1 MGLLSDFF
9 ISDVQGFQA
18 SLSAEMQRD
27 LIAMFKDLKKVSA
40 NYRKDRREILVKVGK
55 FASDAIRN
63 TVPVSRAKHSRYKT
77 FSSYRGK
84 RSSEP
89 VATYYPGNLK
99 RSIRPMF
106 FRNSKSAIFVGA
118 RFAPRDSSG
127 IFKGNRVD
135 GYYWRFVED
144 NPGTNP
150 FFRNAANSLSG
161 AIYDRMIS
169 LSRQSIN
176 KAIDGI
182 SS

>member
-1 MGLLSDFF
+1 MLG
-9 ISDVQGFQA
+9 
-18 SLSAEMQRD
+18 
-27 LIAMFKDLKKVSA
+27 KK
-40 NYRKDRREILVKVGK
+40 K
-55 FASDAIRN
+55 
-63 TVPVSRAKHSRYKT
+63 
-77 FSSYRGK
+77 SSQI
-84 RSSEP
+84 

-118 RFAPRDSSG
+118 RFAPQGSTG
-127 IFKGNRVD
+127 VFKGSRVD
-135 GYYWRFVED
+135 GYYFNYVE
-144 NPGTNP
+144 NTPGTHP
-150 FFRNAANSLSG
+150 FFKTAANSLSG